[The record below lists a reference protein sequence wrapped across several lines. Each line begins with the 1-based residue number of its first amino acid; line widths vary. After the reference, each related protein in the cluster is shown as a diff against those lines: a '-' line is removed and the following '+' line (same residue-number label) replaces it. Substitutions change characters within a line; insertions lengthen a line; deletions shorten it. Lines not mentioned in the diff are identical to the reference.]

1 MLLMAG
7 LVVFAV
13 TVTSFAPVT
22 VSVLPKAMPPLLV
35 IFTLPEQSIFVGLPQ
50 AGEPEFAVTVTSCAP
65 VTVSG
70 PGTTMPVPSL
80 VSVTL
85 PEQVISVTPAIAGL
99 LTFEVTVTSCA
110 PVTVS
115 ALPNAMPPLLVI
127 FTLPEQ
133 LIFAAKP
140 EPYSPEIA
148 GEPEFVVTVTSFA
161 SWTVSVLPVNI
172 PVSSLVSVTLPEQ
185 VISTAA
191 GTVGP

>member
-1 MLLMAG
+1 MGKLGKIKGKLRLYIKWPLYLTLLLLMAG

-35 IFTLPEQSIFVGLPQ
+35 IFTLPEQLIFVGLPQ

-99 LTFEVTVTSCA
+99 LT
-110 PVTVS
+110 S
-115 ALPNAMPPLLVI
+115 ARYRLRRQGNACQNRGGGKGKDRHPQSACRL
-127 FTLPEQ
+127 
-133 LIFAAKP
+133 
-140 EPYSPEIA
+140 
-148 GEPEFVVTVTSFA
+148 
-161 SWTVSVLPVNI
+161 
-172 PVSSLVSVTLPEQ
+172 
-185 VISTAA
+185 
-191 GTVGP
+191 